1 MKVRGIMI
9 TKQRKVG
16 GSMVF
21 TVPKDFTVASNS
33 KGLYSVTRGEKG
45 EIIYTPCE
53 LLYGKPDK

>member
-1 MKVRGIMI
+1 MI

-53 LLYGKPDK
+53 ISKSSNEE